1 MSVKPEYLNQRQF
14 EFAENYLQCQNAT
27 QAALQAGY
35 KAKTA
40 AVQGCQLLKNPKV
53 HKYIQER
60 MDNKNKKKIADTDEI
75 LEYYTRVMRGE
86 ERDQFD
92 LDPSLQERTK
102 AAAELAKRVFIDT
115 TTESKV
121 TIINNIPKPTNME

>member
-35 KAKTA
+35 KSKTA
-40 AVQGCQLLKNPKV
+40 AVQGCQLLKNPKIR
-53 HKYIQER
+53 KYIQDR
-60 MDNKNKKKIADTDEI
+60 MDKKNKKKIADTDEI

-102 AAAELAKRVFIDT
+102 AAAELAKRVFIDN

-121 TIINNIPKPTNME
+121 TIINNIPKPTNIE